1 MKKIIF
7 YAASSLNI
15 PKEKIG
21 GAETGAKR
29 TFENLVNN
37 GFDVWL
43 TNTRGNAVS
52 FEHENPK
59 EYDSSKID
67 SKYWNFSFHEMALYD
82 LPANVNYIKQNLW
95 FIIIR

>member
-1 MKKIIF
+1 MIF
-7 YAASSLNI
+7 LQSIDLNHSL
-15 PKEKIG
+15 P
-21 GAETGAKR
+21 
-29 TFENLVNN
+29 FLLVDN

-67 SKYWNFSFHEMALYD
+67 SKYWNFSFHEMEKLD
-82 LPANVNYIKQNLW
+82 IKKL
-95 FIIIR
+95 IIFVIVKAD